1 MADRVEAGLDRDV
14 ELMLR
19 VKEADEEVFDELVRR
34 YREPLTNFFYS
45 LCWNIHTAQDCAQE
59 VLVRLWL
66 ARERYEPSAKLST
79 YIFRVARNHWLTALR
94 RRKCRP
100 EPMYLEEMW
109 QPVVDDG
116 SLEKL
121 LMRRYM
127 DRRIKLAIAG
137 LPERYRLVFVLSHF
151 QGMKYAQI
159 AEVLEIP
166 VGTVKS
172 RMSAAVRVLREKIA
186 EEMGDER

>member
-1 MADRVEAGLDRDV
+1 MAERVEAGRDPDV
-14 ELMLR
+14 ELVLR
-19 VKEADEEVFDELVRR
+19 VKQADEEAFDELVRR
-34 YREPLTNFFYS
+34 YRDLLTSFFYS

-66 ARERYEPSAKLST
+66 ARERYEASAKLST
-79 YIFRVARNHWLTALR
+79 YIFRIARNHWLTVVR
-94 RRKCRP
+94 KRKCRP
-100 EPMYLEEMW
+100 EPLYLAEMW
-109 QPVVDDG
+109 QPEMDDG

-121 LMRRYM
+121 LMRRYV
-127 DRRIKLAIAG
+127 DRRIKLAIAS

-151 QGMKYAQI
+151 QGMKYAEI

-172 RMSAAVRVLREKIA
+172 RMSAAVRMLKETIC
-186 EEMGDER
+186 EEMRDE

>member
-1 MADRVEAGLDRDV
+1 MAERVEAGRDPDV

-19 VKEADEEVFDELVRR
+19 VKQADEEAFDELVRR
-34 YREPLTNFFYS
+34 YRDLLTSFFYS

-66 ARERYEPSAKLST
+66 ARERYEASAKLST
-79 YIFRVARNHWLTALR
+79 YIFRIARNHWLTVLR
-94 RRKCRP
+94 KRKCRP
-100 EPMYLEEMW
+100 EPLYLAEMW
-109 QPVVDDG
+109 QPEMDDG

-121 LMRRYM
+121 LMRRYV
-127 DRRIKLAIAG
+127 DRRIKLAIAS

-151 QGMKYAQI
+151 QGMKYAEI

-172 RMSAAVRVLREKIA
+172 RMSAAVRILREKIA
-186 EEMGDER
+186 GEMGDER

>member
-1 MADRVEAGLDRDV
+1 MAERVEAGRDPDV
-14 ELMLR
+14 ELVLR
-19 VKEADEEVFDELVRR
+19 VKQADEEAFDELVRR
-34 YREPLTNFFYS
+34 YRDLLTSFFYS

-66 ARERYEPSAKLST
+66 ARERYEASAKLST
-79 YIFRVARNHWLTALR
+79 YIFRIARNHWLTVLR
-94 RRKCRP
+94 KRKCRP
-100 EPMYLEEMW
+100 EPLYLAEMW
-109 QPVVDDG
+109 QPEMDDG

-121 LMRRYM
+121 LMRRYV
-127 DRRIKLAIAG
+127 DRRIKLAIAS

-151 QGMKYAQI
+151 QGMKYAEV

-172 RMSAAVRVLREKIA
+172 RMSAAVRILREKIA
-186 EEMGDER
+186 GEMGDER